1 MMKKMVPG
9 FCTEECQACHILK
22 VGEFDELVKIK
33 EIRTY
38 LKGKIIKIQGD
49 DIFKEMMKGSKT
61 SKVLLNEFCY
71 TGKLKEYLLKLKF
84 DDAKSIFLL
93 RY

>member
-1 MMKKMVPG
+1 MMKKKVPG

-33 EIRTY
+33 EITY

-49 DIFKEMMKGSKT
+49 EIFKEMIKGSKT
-61 SKVLLNEFCY
+61 SRVLPNEFCY
-71 TGKLKEYLLKLKF
+71 TGK
-84 DDAKSIFLL
+84 
-93 RY
+93 